1 MNPVRG
7 DSATNNLN
15 GAAVRES
22 VQSIKDGPFDFTAA
36 AELFPSRYRKNTR
49 PVGYKRFDTAA
60 EAVRFA
66 IEELP
71 APLLSGTFLEVED
84 QRFEGDG
91 IRGLYEREDY
101 PLTHPMRAPEDEPE
115 S

>member
-1 MNPVRG
+1 MNG
-7 DSATNNLN
+7 T
-15 GAAVRES
+15 AVRES
-22 VQSIKDGPFDFTAA
+22 VQSIKDAPFDFTAA
-36 AELFPSRYRKNTR
+36 AELFPSRYRKNKR

-71 APLLSGTFLEVED
+71 APLLNGTFLEVED

-91 IRGLYEREDY
+91 IRALYEREDY
-101 PLTHPMRAPEDEPE
+101 PLSRAARSPEDEPE
-115 S
+115 T